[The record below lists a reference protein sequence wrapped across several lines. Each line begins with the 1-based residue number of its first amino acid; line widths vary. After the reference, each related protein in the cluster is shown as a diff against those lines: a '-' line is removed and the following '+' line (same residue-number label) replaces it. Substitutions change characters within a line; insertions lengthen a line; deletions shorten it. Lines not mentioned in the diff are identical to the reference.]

1 MPYLHPTNQIQVCA
15 VIRGGAW
22 ERSTG
27 EGMGMLDGSRYFAEF
42 PDENPDRAPMNPA
55 VLCALV
61 AIEREISRTLPA
73 GKMPVVPDE
82 VRQFGHRKDRVG
94 ALPHAE
100 IPGFLKRGPRTE
112 EDVMS

>member
-1 MPYLHPTNQIQVCA
+1 
-15 VIRGGAW
+15 
-22 ERSTG
+22 
-27 EGMGMLDGSRYFAEF
+27 MLDGSRFFSEF

-61 AIEREISRTLPA
+61 AIEREISRTVPV

-82 VRQFGHRKDRVG
+82 VRQFAHRKERVG
-94 ALPHAE
+94 ALPNVE
-100 IPGFLKRGPRTE
+100 IPGFLKQGPRKVE